1 MRKIVFDFDGVLTD
15 LTHEAQAVIDL
26 FQSRLGSEAKPL
38 LKRVQD
44 TFKTSPLSY
53 GWKMHGRVSAFHDED
68 LFVQNIATATA
79 LDEWDAAETRT
90 LLKKVQDSYG
100 VKDFSE
106 LGQQCFDEIVAK
118 TARGEI
124 QPLEAASKNL
134 LNELQEKGF
143 KVVIVSNSG
152 TERIENILKQS
163 QVSLSPH
170 LKIRGGARKF
180 ELGKQP
186 KKLYFVDR
194 EIDID
199 RPAYLDALMEERPD
213 AVVGDVFSLD
223 LALPLALSEQSVDG
237 FKPIK
242 VCLRQ
247 RPYTPTWT
255 LRNIQAYQPKRAR
268 LVAIQKLSQVLED
281 L

>member
-26 FQSRLGSEAKPL
+26 FQSKLGTESRGL
-38 LKRVQD
+38 LKQLNSA
-44 TFKTSPLSY
+44 FSQSPLSY
-53 GWKMHGRVSAFHDED
+53 GWKMHGRVSAFYDED
-68 LFVQNIATATA
+68 LFVQNIAMATA
-79 LDEWDAAETRT
+79 LDELSPKQTSE
-90 LLKKVQDSYG
+90 LLKKIQG
-100 VKDFSE
+100 EFGAQTFSE
-106 LGQQCFDEIVAK
+106 LGQQCFDQVVAK
-118 TARGEI
+118 TSRGEI

-134 LNELQEKGF
+134 LNELQDKGF

-163 QVSLSPH
+163 GVTLCPH

-180 ELGKQP
+180 ELGTEP
-186 KKLYFVDR
+186 KKLQFVDR

-199 RPAYLDALMEERPD
+199 RPAYLEALMEERPD

-223 LALPLALSEQSVDG
+223 LSLPLYLSENSVDG
-237 FKPIK
+237 FKPLK

-247 RPYTPTWT
+247 RPYTPSWT
-255 LRNIQAYQPKRAR
+255 VKNIQSFKPKRAR
-268 LVAIQKLSQVLED
+268 LVAIQNLSQVLED